1 MSGSLERRA
10 PFDVLREVREWQVAG
25 ILRFQHG
32 ETVRQLFIDAG
43 ILVRF
48 AASTHPAESI
58 TSLFKQRGG
67 LSDEQLHQ
75 ASTEKKQ
82 EELLGTTLARLG
94 FLSRETL
101 AGLTREHVRRVLR
114 NVLDLRDGAYEFQQG
129 SLPFREQ
136 LDSGVSSAEALLEWS
151 RDFPDVGWIR
161 HRLGS
166 PETLVRLARRPPA
179 GYQTIPLLP
188 AEGFTMS
195 RVDGQTTLQDICLV
209 SPMGEETAL
218 RALFGLTLSGIL
230 EMPEGAP
237 EMPLPGGGGSRPE
250 PVRAVAARPPAA
262 PAPAHTASP
271 ATRVP
276 ANGGAPGNG
285 GAPPPSAPPA
295 ATPRGAAGPVKAASV
310 VKAGTPK
317 VAAPAGAAKPPA
329 RTQMGRPKP
338 APTVSP
344 RSVTG
349 LTERVRRTAGPDLE
363 AEMLQRYERLREQD
377 LYQILGTLA
386 SSSTADIR
394 RAYYG
399 LAKKFHP
406 DKFTNE
412 SLKGKAEK
420 VFSHITE
427 AYSTLG
433 NETLRKK
440 YEEDRAS
447 RSGAKS
453 QEKTVDGH
461 DLARLNFKHGKEQ
474 FDKGRFGEALSFFQ
488 NACEQDPS
496 KAEYFRYLAL
506 AQGRNPRWKKDAE
519 ENFLK
524 AIQIDPSDGD
534 TYAQLGALYAKGGL
548 HSKAREM
555 FKTALQW
562 DPVNQVA
569 QEGLA
574 TEEGGRRGLL
584 GLFKK

>member
-237 EMPLPGGGGSRPE
+237 EMPLPGGGGS
-250 PVRAVAARPPAA
+250 
-262 PAPAHTASP
+262 
-271 ATRVP
+271 
-276 ANGGAPGNG
+276 
-285 GAPPPSAPPA
+285 
-295 ATPRGAAGPVKAASV
+295 
-310 VKAGTPK
+310 
-317 VAAPAGAAKPPA
+317 
-329 RTQMGRPKP
+329 
-338 APTVSP
+338 
-344 RSVTG
+344 
-349 LTERVRRTAGPDLE
+349 
-363 AEMLQRYERLREQD
+363 
-377 LYQILGTLA
+377 
-386 SSSTADIR
+386 
-394 RAYYG
+394 
-399 LAKKFHP
+399 
-406 DKFTNE
+406 
-412 SLKGKAEK
+412 
-420 VFSHITE
+420 
-427 AYSTLG
+427 
-433 NETLRKK
+433 
-440 YEEDRAS
+440 
-447 RSGAKS
+447 
-453 QEKTVDGH
+453 
-461 DLARLNFKHGKEQ
+461 
-474 FDKGRFGEALSFFQ
+474 
-488 NACEQDPS
+488 
-496 KAEYFRYLAL
+496 
-506 AQGRNPRWKKDAE
+506 
-519 ENFLK
+519 
-524 AIQIDPSDGD
+524 
-534 TYAQLGALYAKGGL
+534 
-548 HSKAREM
+548 
-555 FKTALQW
+555 
-562 DPVNQVA
+562 
-569 QEGLA
+569 
-574 TEEGGRRGLL
+574 
-584 GLFKK
+584 